1 MAKDEEPTYRKGGLV
16 SLRTEL
22 LIALVALITLIAIWL
37 VPGEKEAP
45 PSLPQPPAAPLDA
58 NQAPPS
64 PAGGST
70 AAARSGDR
78 ARAIIAGL
86 RADGAEPD
94 PGKVFADAEQQQQA
108 GNLDDAY
115 LLYRYAANH
124 GEARAALALGTQA
137 DPAYHSAANSILPG
151 PEPEQAIKWYR
162 MAVADGNKEAASRLK
177 ALRKRTEQ
185 AAAAGDEQAQR
196 LLLQL
201 H

>member
-1 MAKDEEPTYRKGGLV
+1 MDEEPTYRKGGLV

-22 LIALVALITLIAIWL
+22 LIAVVAVITLIAIWL
-37 VPGEKEAP
+37 APGEKEAP
-45 PSLPQPPAAPLDA
+45 PSLPQPPTTPLDA
-58 NQAPPS
+58 NQAS
-64 PAGGST
+64 PADGSA

-86 RADGAEPD
+86 RAGGAEPD
-94 PGKVFADAEQQQQA
+94 PDEIFADAEQLQRE
-108 GNLDDAY
+108 GNQEDAY

-162 MAVADGNKEAASRLK
+162 MAVADGNKEAAARLK

-196 LLLQL
+196 LMLQL
-201 H
+201 Q